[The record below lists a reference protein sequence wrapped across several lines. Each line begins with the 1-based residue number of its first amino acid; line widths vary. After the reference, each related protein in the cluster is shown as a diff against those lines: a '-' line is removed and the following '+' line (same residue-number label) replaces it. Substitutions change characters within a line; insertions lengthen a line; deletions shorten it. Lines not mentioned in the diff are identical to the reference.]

1 MYGDDIPPP
10 PPPPL
15 VPYAGVF
22 IKPGTQPRLNH
33 FILLLSF
40 IESSVFLLRYLL
52 YKPDYIY
59 TYRKFYTK
67 SQLMKTVLQNFFN
80 RIFNNVFN
88 IACVKSAF
96 LSNYDDKIKT
106 QTMLFSQ

>member
-80 RIFNNVFN
+80 RIFNNGFN
-88 IACVKSAF
+88 IARVRV
-96 LSNYDDKIKT
+96 LSCQIMMIK
-106 QTMLFSQ
+106 